1 MRGRPEELIY
11 VKNRWRVLGYF
22 YYMIDTPTRSALSA
36 SSPSRGPRL
45 AFPTFVLKPILK
57 RIVRKI
63 AAQNPDMFNR
73 LGPYKSSNFVIDPTN
88 FPFSLVL
95 RPDPDDLLL
104 VACNRNSLPAHEARI
119 AGEFM
124 NLLRL
129 VDCDLDGDALFFSR
143 DLEVTGNTEAVVC
156 LRNALDD
163 VDGSIAESVAEMFGP
178 PGKLALS
185 ALRKVEEKSNK
196 IAPKEDK

>member
-1 MRGRPEELIY
+1 MTDTRTRPAI
-11 VKNRWRVLGYF
+11 G
-22 YYMIDTPTRSALSA
+22 A
-36 SSPSRGPRL
+36 STPSRGL
-45 AFPTFVLKPILK
+45 HFAFPTFVLNPILK

-63 AAQNPDMFNR
+63 ATQNPDMFNR
-73 LGPYKSSNFVIDPTN
+73 LGPYKTSSFVIDPTN
-88 FPFSLVL
+88 FPFALVL
-95 RPDPDDLLL
+95 RPDPNDLLL
-104 VACNRNSLPAHEARI
+104 VACNRKSLPAHEARI

-156 LRNALDD
+156 LRNALDN
-163 VDGSIAESVAEMFGP
+163 VDGSIAESVADMFGS

-185 ALRKVEEKSNK
+185 ALRKVEEKSKNN
-196 IAPKEDK
+196 APKEDK